1 MKLKPVISRLGG
13 KVRIA
18 PKLLS
23 LFPPHTTYI
32 EPFIG
37 GGSVYFLK
45 EDSEKMI
52 INDIDKD
59 VYDIY
64 HDILDIDNID
74 DFDIKNI
81 SEEEFYK
88 RKNQKEFKDNKERF
102 LRNIILSKKSYSGIR
117 KIYASSLNLK
127 KNKNGI
133 NFLTKYFQ
141 EYKNKLNKTIILN
154 EDFKKVIEKYDNE
167 NAFLFLDPPYSKND
181 KSWGYLDNN
190 ITKENL
196 LPILQKI
203 KGKFLMTYDL
213 NDENIEFFK
222 KYFEVKL
229 IPTIYK
235 LSSKYKKVNELI
247 IINYKL

>member
-1 MKLKPVISRLGG
+1 MKLKPVISRVGG

-18 PKLLS
+18 PKIVALI
-23 LFPPHTTYI
+23 PPHDTYV

-45 EDSEKMI
+45 PECNKMI

-64 HDILDIDNID
+64 NDIKDIDNID
-74 DFDIKNI
+74 DFDIKDI

-88 RKNQKEFKDNKERF
+88 RKNQTEFKDNKERF
-102 LRNIILSKKSYSGIR
+102 FRNIILSKKSYSGIR
-117 KIYASSLNLK
+117 KKYASSLNLK

-133 NFLTKYFQ
+133 KFLTKYFQ
-141 EYKNKLNKTIILN
+141 EYKNRLKKTIILN
-154 EDFKKVIEKYDNE
+154 EDFKGVIEKYDSE
-167 NAFLFLDPPYSKND
+167 KTFFFLDPPYSKNN
-181 KSWGYLDNN
+181 KSWGYQDNS
-190 ITKENL
+190 ITKENI

-247 IINYKL
+247 ITNYK